1 MRTRMLG
8 ALALTSAITGAG
20 LGAGLGAGAA
30 HAEAPRVATDI
41 APVQSIVARVMAGV
55 GTPGLVI
62 PPGASPHGY
71 ALRPSEARALQ
82 DADLVVWVGPILTP
96 WLADPID
103 TLAPDA
109 VHLALEDAPG
119 VRLLPARAGNGFEP
133 HVHADDADHGH
144 ADGHDDD
151 GHDHDDHD
159 HDHTHDGHLWLAPDN
174 AAAAA
179 GAVAAAL
186 AERDPENAALYAA
199 NASAFAGELDAL
211 SATIAATL
219 APVRGTPWLVFH
231 DAFQYFEDAFDI
243 PASGSVVL
251 QEGVEPGAARV
262 AALRDRVRD
271 GHVVCA
277 FAEPQ
282 FEPRL
287 LHTVIEGTAVRTG
300 EIDDI
305 GATLAPGPELYPA
318 LLRGIADNL
327 AACLAGG

>member
-1 MRTRMLG
+1 M
-8 ALALTSAITGAG
+8 
-20 LGAGLGAGAA
+20 
-30 HAEAPRVATDI
+30 
-41 APVQSIVARVMAGV
+41 
-55 GTPGLVI
+55 
-62 PPGASPHGY
+62 
-71 ALRPSEARALQ
+71 
-82 DADLVVWVGPILTP
+82 
-96 WLADPID
+96 
-103 TLAPDA
+103 
-109 VHLALEDAPG
+109 
-119 VRLLPARAGNGFEP
+119 
-133 HVHADDADHGH
+133 
-144 ADGHDDD
+144 
-151 GHDHDDHD
+151 
-159 HDHTHDGHLWLAPDN
+159 
-174 AAAAA
+174 
-179 GAVAAAL
+179 
-186 AERDPENAALYAA
+186 
-199 NASAFAGELDAL
+199 
-211 SATIAATL
+211 
-219 APVRGTPWLVFH
+219 RGTPWLVFH